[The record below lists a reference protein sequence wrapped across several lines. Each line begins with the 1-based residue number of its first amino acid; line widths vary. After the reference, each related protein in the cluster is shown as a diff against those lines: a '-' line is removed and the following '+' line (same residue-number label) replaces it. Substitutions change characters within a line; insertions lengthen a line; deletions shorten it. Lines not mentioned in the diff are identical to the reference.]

1 MMPFRGIFPLK
12 IPPKKIENHF
22 DFFLEKRQIL
32 RLITEIRPFLAKKCI
47 KIAISPFFKDLR
59 QKNREKF
66 YMKISRISSKNHKYY
81 KIKKNC

>member
-22 DFFLEKRQIL
+22 DFFLERRKFL
-32 RLITEIRPFLAKKCI
+32 GLITEIRPFLAKKCI

-59 QKNREKF
+59 QKIERNF
-66 YMKISRISSKNHKYY
+66 T
-81 KIKKNC
+81 